1 MKPVKSMRGV
11 IGLRQERVST
21 DSPTLLIALDKVKNV
36 NTFPI
41 MKIRQNDLER
51 IVNDGTTH

>member
-1 MKPVKSMRGV
+1 MRGV